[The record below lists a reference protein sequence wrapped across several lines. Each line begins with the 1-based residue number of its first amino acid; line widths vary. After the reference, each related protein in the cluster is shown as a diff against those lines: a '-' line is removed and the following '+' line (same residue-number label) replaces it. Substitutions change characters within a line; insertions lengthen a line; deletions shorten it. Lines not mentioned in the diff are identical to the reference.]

1 MVGGCGDDDDYD
13 DDDALCSSHQL
24 NRCGP
29 NVDDRQRK
37 KEAKVQVDI
46 RF

>member
-1 MVGGCGDDDDYD
+1 MVGGCDDDDDYD